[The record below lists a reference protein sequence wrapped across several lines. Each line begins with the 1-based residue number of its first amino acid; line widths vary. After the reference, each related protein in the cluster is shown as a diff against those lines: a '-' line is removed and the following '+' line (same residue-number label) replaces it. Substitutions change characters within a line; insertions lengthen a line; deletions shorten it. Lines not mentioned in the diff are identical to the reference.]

1 MSAPRHYHQTVR
13 SCGDCPLLGPSIGR
27 RTFCGARGSRVILR
41 GIPHRRIIP
50 NLDQIPD
57 WCPLPVETTPPC
69 PRCGGAGIHIG
80 ETPLPD
86 GNGAYTQ
93 YRCSVCEN
101 GYMTRPQED
110 HRWENLAA
118 GLTGGGRP

>member
-1 MSAPRHYHQTVR
+1 MTP
-13 SCGDCPLLGPSIGR
+13 
-27 RTFCGARGSRVILR
+27 
-41 GIPHRRIIP
+41 
-50 NLDQIPD
+50 
-57 WCPLPVETTPPC
+57 PPC
-69 PRCGGAGIHIG
+69 PRCGGAGEHIG